1 MANETY
7 DETIE
12 KRQADSKAKFL
23 DTLRETP
30 VIEVACKRSGIG
42 RTTYYRWCREDSAFA
57 QASGEA
63 FKQGVDFICDM
74 SETQAI
80 QLVKEK
86 KLPAIIFYLRNNS
99 ARYGARAASRTQPAQ
114 ISEPTAKEERLIKHA
129 LALSSG
135 GKNTYA
141 KKHKSKK
148 VA

>member
-1 MANETY
+1 MADAY
-7 DETIE
+7 DATIE
-12 KRQADSKAKFL
+12 KRQAESKAKFL
-23 DTLRETP
+23 ETLRETP
-30 VIEVACKRSGIG
+30 IIEVACKRSGVG

-99 ARYGARAASRTQPAQ
+99 ARYGAGGAARAQPAQ
-114 ISEPTAKEERLIKHA
+114 IAEPTAKEERLIKHA

-135 GKNTYA
+135 GKNIYG
-141 KKHKSKK
+141 KKYKSKK
-148 VA
+148 VT